1 MEKLEQENFDINT
14 FSDIEDIYQPTDATI
29 QKELVNSITNLSNLL
44 KNGIVYINY
53 GIYENLKHT
62 KGSNYSIPKECKI
75 LSDVMHKNSKRD
87 TLRQFR
93 KQYSNSNKSKNNDSV
108 NIVVTVADKEETIED
123 YFGMDQSMIKPHQDF
138 NFGADSSMLLD
149 QSAIFS
155 NIDMVNDNI
164 ANQSMIIMDSNGRS
178 IFSHDDPENYAPTF
192 LNINGL
198 TDFHIN
204 PDAEGNN
211 STLVNVA
218 DVDNNYLSTS
228 DNESN
233 NSTACWDDMVP
244 VTRVPGS
251 VNEEYSTDEDDQPL
265 KNEFKQAFAKSKYS
279 YLDVNDIKHGNT
291 KANIQE
297 TNMSSSTIQVHQCQV
312 VPNAWNDDNDEISL
326 AKAALKKQ
334 RYKNCFPHKKLY
346 PLDETPY
353 LNESNYSF
361 VNSNTDTINSSLN
374 KDDLSIT
381 KDIVNKNVKKFNSLG
396 LETEEY
402 FQKSNSSSSNHL
414 NSNVSTLENKD
425 INTLSLEFNSIS
437 STINKNALAPL
448 FSSSDNGEKIPSV
461 NNFVSLQ
468 SKFNQ
473 SNDNSDEYL
482 INKSNKVWSYKM
494 KKGSKDIIDI
504 DSELHHLDVP
514 MSAVDTTNTTGSIII
529 PEKLNIKDRIKDIEN
544 SILVNDSINEDESSV
559 NDQMDIP
566 NEDNKQTSQ
575 NDNNLLE
582 IPQNNNDLPDSSIAD
597 ITIVKSNE
605 IDDIINVSV
614 GTVKDLVTDIE
625 QDSKLNETDNI
636 ETVNQPLFEIGKEK
650 LTTES
655 EKLPINEEDI
665 DDDDTD
671 EEQPL
676 EFLSDHEQQI
686 ENETKVLPEMVNE
699 GIHEDVAEKPN
710 EILSNNKESVEIE
723 SEIAMHENE
732 EDLEEPIEYI
742 IDNED
747 EEPIEYINDN
757 ENAVKEHTECI
768 DKNEKIDDPSILFND
783 GTENLINNELIDGN
797 IEDHIIIE
805 EEDSIVGNAIEEAL
819 ENKSFVIQEHPFM
832 DEPYAN
838 DLSFS
843 FD

>member
-1 MEKLEQENFDINT
+1 
-14 FSDIEDIYQPTDATI
+14 
-29 QKELVNSITNLSNLL
+29 
-44 KNGIVYINY
+44 
-53 GIYENLKHT
+53 
-62 KGSNYSIPKECKI
+62 
-75 LSDVMHKNSKRD
+75 
-87 TLRQFR
+87 
-93 KQYSNSNKSKNNDSV
+93 
-108 NIVVTVADKEETIED
+108 
-123 YFGMDQSMIKPHQDF
+123 
-138 NFGADSSMLLD
+138 
-149 QSAIFS
+149 
-155 NIDMVNDNI
+155 
-164 ANQSMIIMDSNGRS
+164 
-178 IFSHDDPENYAPTF
+178 
-192 LNINGL
+192 
-198 TDFHIN
+198 
-204 PDAEGNN
+204 
-211 STLVNVA
+211 
-218 DVDNNYLSTS
+218 
-228 DNESN
+228 
-233 NSTACWDDMVP
+233 
-244 VTRVPGS
+244 
-251 VNEEYSTDEDDQPL
+251 
-265 KNEFKQAFAKSKYS
+265 
-279 YLDVNDIKHGNT
+279 
-291 KANIQE
+291 
-297 TNMSSSTIQVHQCQV
+297 
-312 VPNAWNDDNDEISL
+312 
-326 AKAALKKQ
+326 
-334 RYKNCFPHKKLY
+334 
-346 PLDETPY
+346 
-353 LNESNYSF
+353 
-361 VNSNTDTINSSLN
+361 
-374 KDDLSIT
+374 
-381 KDIVNKNVKKFNSLG
+381 
-396 LETEEY
+396 
-402 FQKSNSSSSNHL
+402 
-414 NSNVSTLENKD
+414 
-425 INTLSLEFNSIS
+425 
-437 STINKNALAPL
+437 
-448 FSSSDNGEKIPSV
+448 
-461 NNFVSLQ
+461 
-468 SKFNQ
+468 
-473 SNDNSDEYL
+473 
-482 INKSNKVWSYKM
+482 
-494 KKGSKDIIDI
+494 
-504 DSELHHLDVP
+504 
-514 MSAVDTTNTTGSIII
+514 
-529 PEKLNIKDRIKDIEN
+529 IEN

-843 FD
+843 FDGHAAFHEAMKIFEEDTPLETIKEEDEEENAINIPVDNEVDNEEQLKMEVINEDINDNNNINEDKILEMIENNINEPNDIKMNDMIVHTIIHENQDIINSLLPLPNDELLSPVKSEIVDDENEHKECDIKQEPIIENDNKKDTHEIINERQIEISNKENTKKESNEVNVENKVVQKKKVIKKKELRSSMEKPKNIVYEQTNKPKTKTINNSNKSLVLPTRNLIPTINKVDHFITNRNCVKAFTSTSLKQNVISTRPIEVTVSFSDFDKNIHSKSLPKGRSVPKIKAKTIAKPIKKPTPKKSTLVYGPNVKPLSLSKQIKNSTQKSITKTNKNSIISKPRRKIEYN